1 MALDT
6 HPIMEHA
13 EELLRRLSPQARAA
27 AKRARARRR
36 RAALRQM
43 RMMVAGALAV
53 ALVVVGWGLA
63 IGPVGPFGVF
73 VAIVATALVWAILLA
88 ATRTPSATP
97 AALATTDLAQLPQ
110 RTELWLETQ
119 RPALPAPAVRLIE
132 GIGVRLEGLGAQ
144 LAGLDPNEPAAIE
157 VRKLI
162 GEELPELIGG
172 YRRVP
177 DALRREPPR
186 DGGPTPDKQL
196 CQGLEV
202 VDSEL
207 KRMGEQL
214 AGGELDKLATQGR
227 YLELK
232 YRGTPGLNTDD
243 PKTRR

>member
-27 AKRARARRR
+27 ARRARDRRR
-36 RAALRQM
+36 RAALRRM
-43 RMMVAGALAV
+43 RMMMLAALAV
-53 ALVVVGWGLA
+53 ALAVVGWGLA
-63 IGPVGPFGVF
+63 IGPVGPFGLF
-73 VAIVATALVWAILLA
+73 VAIVATALAWTVLLA
-88 ATRTPSATP
+88 AARRPPATP

-110 RTELWLETQ
+110 RTEAWLEAQ
-119 RPALPAPAVRLIE
+119 RPALPAPAVRLID

-144 LAGLDPNEPAAIE
+144 LAGLSPGEPAAIE

-177 DALRREPPR
+177 EALRREPPR
-186 DGGPTPDKQL
+186 NGGPTPDRQL
-196 CQGLEV
+196 VQGLEL

-207 KRMGEQL
+207 KRMAEQL
-214 AGGELDKLATQGR
+214 AGGELDKLATQRR

-232 YRGTPGLNTDD
+232 YRGTDGLDAGD
-243 PKTRR
+243 PEAPR